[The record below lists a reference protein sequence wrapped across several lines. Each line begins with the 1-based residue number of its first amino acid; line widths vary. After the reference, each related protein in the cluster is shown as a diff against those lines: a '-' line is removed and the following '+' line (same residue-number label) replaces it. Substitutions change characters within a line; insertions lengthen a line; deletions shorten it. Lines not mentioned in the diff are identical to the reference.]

1 MVLTF
6 FRGDDGTFDT
16 VDRQVTEML
25 AACRHAFDLAMSALV
40 AGGDIESLG
49 DDVRATDHQV
59 NQLEETV
66 RRELVVHASVR
77 GSTDIAAVLTS
88 LLVVKKLE
96 RVGDQCKNIFDL
108 ADHGVRFT
116 DAPDRP
122 TLDRDRRVVSEMFAE
137 AIEVLADVDEQA
149 VEAYGAKGDELM
161 SEYDARVNDLLASEQ
176 PSSHGVPR
184 AMLARYVKR
193 IVANLVGCARAVSEP
208 LDRSDHDDVGD
219 LDE

>member
-16 VDRQVTEML
+16 IDRQVTEML
-25 AACRHAFDLAMSALV
+25 AACRHSFDLAMSALV
-40 AGGDIESLG
+40 AGNDVTSVG

-66 RRELVVHASVR
+66 RRELVVHAAVQ
-77 GSTDIAAVLTS
+77 GSADLAVVLTS

-108 ADHGVRFT
+108 AGHGVRFT
-116 DAPDRP
+116 DAPDRS
-122 TLDRDRRVVSEMFAE
+122 TVDHDRRVVSEMFAE
-137 AIEVLADVDEQA
+137 AIEVLAGGDDQA
-149 VEAYGAKGDELM
+149 IKAYGVKADELM
-161 SEYDARVNDLLASEQ
+161 HEYDERVNDLLTSEL

-184 AMLARYVKR
+184 AMLARYLKR
-193 IVANLVGCARAVSEP
+193 IVANLLGCARVVSEP
-208 LDRSDHDDVGD
+208 LDRSDPDDI
-219 LDE
+219 DE